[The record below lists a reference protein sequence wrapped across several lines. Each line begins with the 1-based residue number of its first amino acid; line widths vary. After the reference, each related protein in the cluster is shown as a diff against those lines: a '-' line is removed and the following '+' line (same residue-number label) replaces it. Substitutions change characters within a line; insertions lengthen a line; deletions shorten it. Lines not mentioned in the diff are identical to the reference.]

1 VKAFVEFLDP
11 LIEDAE
17 NLAPAHVIGLIR
29 STWDIDRYITDDDIP
44 SPDDV
49 KIANINQLQ
58 LAATRYSTIGAFLE
72 YTDSFQD
79 ETVGDDK
86 EGVSLMTV
94 HKAKGLEF
102 PVVFV
107 IGLVEGLMPSGK
119 GNLEEERRICFVAI
133 SRAMHLLFLSYPLNY
148 LGQPSKKSI
157 FLDEILGKRIPAIH
171 KSAA

>member
-1 VKAFVEFLDP
+1 
-11 LIEDAE
+11 
-17 NLAPAHVIGLIR
+17 
-29 STWDIDRYITDDDIP
+29 
-44 SPDDV
+44 
-49 KIANINQLQ
+49 
-58 LAATRYSTIGAFLE
+58 
-72 YTDSFQD
+72 
-79 ETVGDDK
+79 
-86 EGVSLMTV
+86 MTV

-157 FLDEILGKRIPAIH
+157 FLDEILGKRQPTIH